1 MTKRGKLEVM
11 KDILEIIKIY
21 NMIKPTHLLRKSKL
35 SSARFKE
42 YYVELIEKKF
52 IDQITNQKQE
62 KYIILTE
69 KGLKF
74 LEKYQSIINFIQ
86 EFEL

>member
-11 KDILEIIKIY
+11 KDILEIIKIH
-21 NMIKPTHLLRKSKL
+21 NMIKPTPLLRKSKL

-42 YYVELIEKKF
+42 YYIELVEKKF

-62 KYIILTE
+62 KYVILTE

-74 LEKYQSIINFIQ
+74 LEKYKSIVNFIQ